1 MLYDQTLEISAST
14 TIDNLKNLLEDI
26 LDEVTVVAKEADH
39 ATLCS
44 FNTENPVSIIT
55 NLKIFNKS
63 GPLPN
68 FNIFSSENVIVS
80 ISNGID
86 RVETIEY
93 ISNGLYKVMYTP
105 RISGTYESSV
115 KLGRHNLWVDLSSG
129 ITIFPFE
136 PNVLLSTHSSDLIGT
151 EGVEERFV
159 VQTVDRFGNKLLSN
173 IPKFEIIPNFSI
185 VPDKCGG
192 MENTNLVPLPI
203 KIVTQNNGKRT
214 VSFTPTIAGLNKLS
228 IMLLVTYYRNVD
240 FTGAILG
247 NSNHLYSPYDEI
259 SWYQRQFTCDSTEL
273 SSGILFDW
281 GFGSPMPHLPSFP
294 MDSFSAKWQ
303 GEIRSP
309 SSEFYTFYLKV
320 DGGGRLTIGST
331 VLIDSIPDASSES
344 ISGSIE
350 LDTNILYSLTLEYVH
365 GLIGLLYHLCGC
377 QTQFL

>member
-14 TIDNLKNLLEDI
+14 TIDNLKNLLEDF
-26 LDEVTVVAKEADH
+26 LDEVTVVAKEAGH

-68 FNIFSSENVIVS
+68 FNIFSLENVIVS

-86 RVETIEY
+86 RVDTIEY
-93 ISNGLYKVMYTP
+93 ISDGLYKVMYTP

-136 PNVLLSTHSSDLIGT
+136 PNALLSTHSSDLIGT

-159 VQTVDRFGNKLLSN
+159 VQTVDRFGNNLLSN
-173 IPKFEIIPNFSI
+173 IPKFEIIPNVSI
-185 VPDKCGG
+185 FPDKCGG

-203 KIVTQNNGKRT
+203 KIVTQNNGKHT
-214 VSFTPTIAGLNKLS
+214 VSFTPTIAGLYKLS
-228 IMLLVTYYRNVD
+228 IMLRSPGGLLVTYYRNVD

-281 GFGSPMPHLPSFP
+281 GFDHQCHISPHFQWTRSQQNGRERYDHPHQNFIHFIS
-294 MDSFSAKWQ
+294 
-303 GEIRSP
+303 R
-309 SSEFYTFYLKV
+309 
-320 DGGGRLTIGST
+320 ST
-331 VLIDSIPDASSES
+331 VALA
-344 ISGSIE
+344 
-350 LDTNILYSLTLEYVH
+350 
-365 GLIGLLYHLCGC
+365 LLLVPL
-377 QTQFL
+377 F